1 MRVAIAGAGA
11 VGRSIAAELLS
22 SGHEVLLIDRD
33 SRAIDVNALTEAEW
47 LLADACEVSSLEN
60 ARLEEFDAVVAA
72 TSDDKVNLVVSLLAK
87 REFGVRRVVARVN
100 DPSNEWL
107 FTGSWGVDVAV
118 SPPRLLAALVD
129 SDEEPELGRPGAAVP
144 LASLGGADLLES
156 VLGEESPFTG
166 RSVAELNTALPD
178 GVVLVAFVRAGHACA
193 PLSDTVLAAGDVLV
207 LLSSARSDDELLAV
221 LSGSGGAAV

>member
-33 SRAIDVNALTEAEW
+33 SRAIDVHALTEAEW

-100 DPSNEWL
+100 DPNNEWL
-107 FTGSWGVDVAV
+107 FTSAWGVDVAV

-129 SDEEPELGRPGAAVP
+129 SDEEPELGHSGEVVS

-156 VLGEESPFTG
+156 VLTEESPFTG
-166 RSVAELNTALPD
+166 RSAAELSAALPE
-178 GVVLVAFVRAGHACA
+178 GVALVALVRAGQARA
-193 PLSDTVLAAGDVLV
+193 PLPETVLAAGDVVV
-207 LLSSARSDDELLAV
+207 LLSSARSDDALLAV
-221 LSGSGGAAV
+221 LSGSDRAAD

>member
-11 VGRSIAAELLS
+11 VGRSIAAELLG

-33 SRAIDVNALTEAEW
+33 SRAIDVHALTDAEW

-60 ARLEEFDAVVAA
+60 ARLDEFDAVVAA

-100 DPSNEWL
+100 DPRDEWL
-107 FTGSWGVDVAV
+107 FTDAWGVDVAV

-129 SDEEPELGRPGAAVP
+129 DDEDAELGRAGETAALV
-144 LASLGGADLLES
+144 SLGGADLLES
-156 VLGEESPFTG
+156 ALTEESPFRG
-166 RSVAELNTALPD
+166 RTVDELHAALPE
-178 GVVLVAFVRAGHACA
+178 GVVLVAVVQSGQARA
-193 PLSDTVLAAGDVLV
+193 PLPGTALAAGDVVV
-207 LLSSARSDDELLAV
+207 LLSSARSDDELHAV
-221 LSGSGGAAV
+221 LSGAS

>member
-11 VGRSIAAELLS
+11 VGRSIAAELLG

-33 SRAIDVNALTEAEW
+33 ARAIDVHALTEAEW

-60 ARLEEFDAVVAA
+60 ARLDEFDAVIAA

-100 DPSNEWL
+100 DPNNEWL
-107 FTGSWGVDVAV
+107 FTSAWGVDVAV

-129 SDEEPELGRPGAAVP
+129 DDEEAELGRSGEAVP

-156 VLGEESPFTG
+156 VLTEGSPFAG
-166 RSVAELNTALPD
+166 RGAEELSAVLPE
-178 GVVLVAFVRAGHACA
+178 GVVLVAVVQGGRARA
-193 PLSDTVLAAGDVLV
+193 PLPGTRLSAGDVVV
-207 LLSSARSDDELLAV
+207 LLSSARSDDELHAV
-221 LSGSGGAAV
+221 LSGSG